1 VKYIYCII
9 IITLYFADAP
19 AAQNTAPDFRWG
31 NSWYFNL
38 HAGESVYFKNQEI
51 KLLKLHNHFNQLKIG
66 EDTVWMKVSRR
77 TLPEMIGGIRIFVAD
92 NKNVK
97 DLTSDSLRHGLLSK
111 DALICLSDF
120 QEPMLDFGQ
129 FIFPVSFSDGF
140 LWGVEEDSHMFSFEA
155 DKQRREALGNH
166 SHGGID
172 IDLHE
177 ARGKEMHWLVAL
189 ENSTVRWVNSDAGDA
204 GKTACVLLESR
215 SQPGIFYLYE
225 YLNSENVIVKE
236 GQQLVRGESLGT
248 IWGDDAW
255 GHLHF
260 AVLKNDS
267 VLSYPERYNNLINGF
282 PQLYELYFKQ
292 TSGYSKRFSKG
303 RLYFGRPRFVNGNQK
318 NLLAFEQYSG
328 KGWQLEKWNPADKV
342 EGIINETEGN
352 ARLKKVLFEGTPA
365 QCRNPENYF
374 EYQINVRNGAYRIR
388 AKVGDLFLPTW
399 QKVEFEGVTAET
411 LQLNAGE
418 TDWTSERIVQVNDG
432 TLTIRIHIDK
442 ENRQIAGLGEIVFQQ
457 AY

>member
-1 VKYIYCII
+1 MNKAFYII
-9 IITLYFADAP
+9 LFFAGVVFSLS
-19 AAQNTAPDFRWG
+19 AQNSTPDFRWG
-31 NSWYFNL
+31 NCWYFNL
-38 HAGESVYFKNQEI
+38 YEGETVTFKTKEVT
-51 KLLKLHNHFNQLKIG
+51 LLKLHNHFNQLKIG
-66 EDTVWMKVSRR
+66 EDTIWLKVSRR

-120 QEPMLDFGQ
+120 QEPMLDFNQ
-129 FIFPVSFSDGF
+129 YIFPVSFSDGF

-166 SHGGID
+166 SHAGLD
-172 IDLHE
+172 IDLHD

-189 ENSTVRWVNSDAGDA
+189 ENSIVCWVKREVDDA
-204 GKTACVLLESR
+204 GKTASVLLESV

-236 GQQLVRGESLGT
+236 GQQLVRGEPLGT
-248 IWGDDAW
+248 IWGDDTW

-260 AVLKNDS
+260 VVLKNDS
-267 VLSYPERYNNLINGF
+267 VPEYSNRYNNVVNGF

-292 TSGYSKRFSKG
+292 SSGYSKRFSKG
-303 RLYFGRPRFVNGNQK
+303 RLYFDRPRHVKGNQR

-328 KGWQLEKWNPADKV
+328 KGWQLGKWNPADKV
-342 EGIINETEGN
+342 EGVVNGTEGN

-365 QCRNPENYF
+365 ECRNPENYY

-399 QKVEFEGVTAET
+399 QKVAFEGVTAET

-418 TDWTSERIVQVNDG
+418 TEWTSERIVRVNDG
-432 TLTIRIHIDK
+432 TLTIRIYIDN